1 MYKDLPSMFLVIK
14 ATIVKEEL
22 KFGDESMGIPFPLQK
37 NYTVQFKKRDIF
49 KVLIYISS
57 HIMRLLVK

>member
-49 KVLIYISS
+49 KVYIS
-57 HIMRLLVK
+57 HTMRLLVK

>member
-1 MYKDLPSMFLVIK
+1 MCKDFAIYVLVIK

-22 KFGDESMGIPFPLQK
+22 KFGDESMDIPFPLQK

-49 KVLIYISS
+49 KVYVSS
-57 HIMRLLVK
+57 HIMRILVK

>member
-1 MYKDLPSMFLVIK
+1 MFLVIK

-49 KVLIYISS
+49 KVYISS
-57 HIMRLLVK
+57 HTMRLLVK

>member
-1 MYKDLPSMFLVIK
+1 MFLVIK

-22 KFGDESMGIPFPLQK
+22 KFGDESMDIPFPLQK

-49 KVLIYISS
+49 KVYTCISS
-57 HIMRLLVK
+57 HIMRILVK